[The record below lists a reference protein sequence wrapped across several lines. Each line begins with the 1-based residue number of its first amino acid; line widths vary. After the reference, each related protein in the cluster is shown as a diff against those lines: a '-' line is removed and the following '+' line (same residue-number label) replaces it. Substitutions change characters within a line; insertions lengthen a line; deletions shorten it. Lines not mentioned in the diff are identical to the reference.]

1 MSKKY
6 VVLRDRERSSMV
18 SVWDEL
24 LCLGFGTVKLYK
36 LYLGAYEILG
46 DKSEYYDAE
55 ADEYVLPSDIQGKA
69 VRGIKDD
76 AIIGY
81 EVENMSD
88 ESGDEFEFDEPTE
101 CEGWLTEARW
111 LDDRLLADLHTAVTT
126 IGEPESGV
134 DRPVVT
140 ASTF

>member
-1 MSKKY
+1 
-6 VVLRDRERSSMV
+6 MV

-24 LCLGFGTVKLYK
+24 LCLGFGAVKPYK
-36 LYLGAYEILG
+36 LYLGGYEILG

-55 ADEYVLPSDIQGKA
+55 ADEYALPTDIQGKA
-69 VRGIKDD
+69 VRGVKDD

-81 EVENMSD
+81 EVENISD
-88 ESGDEFEFDEPTE
+88 ESGDEFEFDEATE
-101 CEGWLTEARW
+101 CEGWLTETRW
-111 LDDRLLADLHTAVTT
+111 LDDRLLADLHAAVTT